1 MVDKAKARAAG
12 ISSRYKRPTGVLGKY
27 VKGQDERLAYTPMAR
42 SDYESKKSRKV
53 RADVGEGLAYA
64 VPMGAAARG
73 AWRGLKR
80 GHRYITEEWVHGFT
94 GHRGTRI
101 LEGRI
106 RKGIQ
111 QKGYQGKGIIL
122 KMPQESKFHIKQ
134 RQKKIKDP
142 FDHDKKYKTWGDYA
156 AAKGAWGYKPGDADR
171 LSGRTSLKK

>member
-27 VKGQDERLAYTPMAR
+27 VKGTREIINRYQDERLAYTPMAR

-94 GHRGTRI
+94 GSRGSRL

-122 KMPQESKFHIKQ
+122 KMPQKINMSKTKRDLHGILEKHM
-134 RQKKIKDP
+134 DP
-142 FDHDKKYKTWGDYA
+142 PNVTGFGPIVKNW
-156 AAKGAWGYKPGDADR
+156 
-171 LSGRTSLKK
+171 